1 MEGNRFHDPGTPP
14 PIELDLRPRIFEPT
28 HSEGTS
34 SLSDETVQAAD
45 TSNANGNHNDK
56 DNEASETVEQQE
68 IVQPAPEYTDR
79 ALNIVNTITRH
90 EQRREPSKAGV
101 LANLLKLDLFDNQP
115 RIDNQRLPHHTRPEL
130 PRLRSVMSNRAL
142 LQSMGTYPPVWT
154 YSPRSEDEFNRAE
167 LGAARDDIALAARRL
182 QITAEIADI
191 LERQDFVIKLGKMLV
206 RTGAPSHRIEAAM
219 TRTSKRLE
227 VDGSYVVLPGLIMIS
242 FGDVETHT
250 SETHLIKCSRA
261 LDMGKLEAVND
272 IAHQV
277 TRGEMNIKE
286 ATTLL
291 DNIKNSPPTW
301 NLCVR
306 KANIGILTFIS
317 EKIPMFGNV
326 FEMIVS
332 VLVSII
338 ALALHRYVCF
348 SAVSLAAVVIALPGY
363 SLTSAVMELS
373 AKSIGSGAIHLV
385 HAIMYVLFLGFGL
398 GYGSS
403 VWRLTHPGENIEFAA
418 VCSDPISPYWFFL
431 LLPLACFCIAIVFG
445 APVTQWIPMTANA
458 AVGFVVYYFFSKVS
472 GSDSVVTPSVG
483 AFALG
488 LAGNLYGRLTKRIA
502 FVPLI
507 GGIIIL
513 VPGRGAVQLFDGS
526 NNANGGQFAIQI
538 IGISLS
544 ITMGLFLS
552 NLVVYPMGKKRSVF
566 LGF

>member
-14 PIELDLRPRIFEPT
+14 PIELDLRPRIFEPN
-28 HSEGTS
+28 HSEEAS
-34 SLSDETVQAAD
+34 SSDETLQAAASSS
-45 TSNANGNHNDK
+45 TCDK
-56 DNEASETVEQQE
+56 NNIYEEEDDIDQRRRPSH
-68 IVQPAPEYTDR
+68 TDR
-79 ALNIVNTITRH
+79 AVDLVRTITRD
-90 EQRREPSKAGV
+90 ELRRKPSKAGV
-101 LANLLKLDLFDNQP
+101 LSNLLKLDLFDNQRRGSQQP
-115 RIDNQRLPHHTRPEL
+115 QRARPAL
-130 PRLRSVMSNRAL
+130 PRLRTVMSSRAM
-142 LQSMGTYPPVWT
+142 LQSLGTYPPVWT
-154 YSPRSEDEFNRAE
+154 YSPRAEDEFNKAE
-167 LGAARDDIALAARRL
+167 RGVATDDVAMAARRL
-182 QITAEIADI
+182 QITSEIADI

-219 TRTSKRLE
+219 TKTSKRLE
-227 VDGSYVVLPGLIMIS
+227 VDGSYVVLPGLIMVT

-261 LDMGKLEAVND
+261 LDMGKLEAVNN
-272 IAHQV
+272 IAHEV
-277 TRGEMNIKE
+277 TRGKMTVKE

-291 DNIKNSPPTW
+291 DDIKNSPPTW
-301 NLCVR
+301 NIWYVLLAYMGSSGFIAPLFFNGSWTDCWISACFGLLV
-306 KANIGILTFIS
+306 GILTFVS

-326 FEMIVS
+326 FEMVVSVIVS
-332 VLVSII
+332 IM
-338 ALALHRYVCF
+338 ALALHRYICF
-348 SAVSLAAVVIALPGY
+348 SAVSLAAIAIALPGY

-418 VCSDPISPYWFFL
+418 VCSNPISPYWFFL
-431 LLPLACFCIAIVFG
+431 LLPLACFSIAIVFG
-445 APVTQWIPMTANA
+445 ASVSQWIPMTANA
-458 AVGFVVYYFFSKVS
+458 AVGFVVYYFFSKVT

-513 VPGRGAVQLFDGS
+513 VPGR
-526 NNANGGQFAIQI
+526 
-538 IGISLS
+538 
-544 ITMGLFLS
+544 
-552 NLVVYPMGKKRSVF
+552 
-566 LGF
+566 